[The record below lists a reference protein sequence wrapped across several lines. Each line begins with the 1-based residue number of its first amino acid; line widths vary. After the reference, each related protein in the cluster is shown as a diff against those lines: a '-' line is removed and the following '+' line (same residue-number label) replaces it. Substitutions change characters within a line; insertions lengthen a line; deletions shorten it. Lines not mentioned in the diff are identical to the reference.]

1 MKKHLATFFLCF
13 LFWQVSAQKIIV
25 CDNCNFTKVS
35 NAISNANTHDTIIV
49 SKGLYKEHDIIIDKP
64 LKLIGKE
71 AIIDADFKGG
81 CFNVI
86 ADSVSIS
93 GFTINNIRTSYT
105 KDISGIYTFRI
116 SNFIFENNT
125 FNNPFFAIL
134 IQKSENGVV
143 RNNVINGNAKDE
155 ISSGNGIHLWHSNNV
170 EIYSN
175 TISQMR
181 DGIYLEFVK
190 NSNTYKNES
199 RNHVRYGLHFM
210 FSNNNSYQDN
220 IFERNGAGVAVMFS
234 KNIVMT
240 NNIFQYNWGTASYG
254 LLLKEIYDAEISNN
268 SFIQN
273 TIGINAEGSTRVNY
287 FNNIFKSNG
296 WAIKITGG
304 CYDNIFYN
312 NDFLNNTFDISYQGR
327 KNGNMFNGNYWS
339 DYTGYDLDKNGVG
352 DVPYRPVKLFS
363 YVVNKTP
370 ETIILHRSL
379 FIDIVNFSE
388 KVSPIFT
395 PKELQDFKPVL
406 KRINK

>member
-1 MKKHLATFFLCF
+1 MIHVL
-13 LFWQVSAQKIIV
+13 VS
-25 CDNCNFTKVS
+25 
-35 NAISNANTHDTIIV
+35 
-49 SKGLYKEHDIIIDKP
+49 L
-64 LKLIGKE
+64 
-71 AIIDADFKGG
+71 
-81 CFNVI
+81 
-86 ADSVSIS
+86 
-93 GFTINNIRTSYT
+93 
-105 KDISGIYTFRI
+105 
-116 SNFIFENNT
+116 
-125 FNNPFFAIL
+125 
-134 IQKSENGVV
+134 
-143 RNNVINGNAKDE
+143 
-155 ISSGNGIHLWHSNNV
+155 
-170 EIYSN
+170 
-175 TISQMR
+175 
-181 DGIYLEFVK
+181 
-190 NSNTYKNES
+190 
-199 RNHVRYGLHFM
+199 
-210 FSNNNSYQDN
+210 
-220 IFERNGAGVAVMFS
+220 
-234 KNIVMT
+234 T

-268 SFIQN
+268 TFIQN

-296 WAIKITGG
+296 WATKITGG

-327 KNGNMFNGNYWS
+327 QNGNMFNGNYWS
-339 DYTGYDLDKNGVG
+339 GYTGYDLDKNGVG